1 MLKILG
7 CAVKGVA
14 DFEIGGDSWS
24 KEILHAAV
32 KF

>member
-14 DFEIGGDSWS
+14 DFEIGGDGWS
-24 KEILHAAV
+24 KKILQPAV